1 MTISFYRMKKNIL
14 LVFLCFF
21 ALSAFAQNMKS
32 VFVAMPDSITP
43 LLTKVNKEDCI
54 DFLDSNMK
62 AEVKNRFDGTAEM
75 KVVTEDYTLVQTSE
89 VGTLEMKLLPVN
101 DSTKVICMVKTVCAT
116 ACDSEIRFYTSD
128 WKEELD
134 AQAFFTKPKESN
146 FFLPNDSVT
155 DESVLIRKK
164 ADMLLMKASLSKDD
178 VSLTFIYTTPDYLN
192 EEDRE
197 KLLPYLRKEPVVLQ
211 WQEGKF
217 R

>member
-134 AQAFFTKPKESN
+134 AQAFFAKPKESD

-155 DESVLIRKK
+155 DESALIRKK